1 MYVRIKEIIQHLV
14 LRRRTV
20 ISGPGSRKADFFT
33 EEKERMTIEKLK
45 KRDGRLVAFDK
56 EKIAAAIA
64 KAFEATYKPGQEDR
78 AAALADAGTGGAG
91 P

>member
-64 KAFEATYKPGQEDR
+64 KAFEATYKP
-78 AAALADAGTGGAG
+78 
-91 P
+91 